1 MKFINVV
8 GTSASGKTTFARQLA
23 KKLGLIHIE
32 MDDLFWLDNWQETP
46 DDEFF
51 SKLQNRMDQATSGWI
66 LDGNYSRT
74 QDLKLRYID
83 TIIWLDY
90 SFSFNLYRSIK
101 RAITRAVTQK
111 KLWPNSNN
119 RESFKSSFLSKDSI
133 ILWMISHHAKNRK
146 KFLAMMEN
154 PEYQHIRF
162 IQLTSPREAA
172 EFLNKMNGS
181 PKYS

>member
-8 GTSASGKTTFARQLA
+8 GTSASGKTTFACRLA
-23 KKLGLIHIE
+23 QKLGLAHIE
-32 MDDLFWLDNWQETP
+32 MDDLFWLDDWQETP
-46 DDEFF
+46 DHEFF
-51 SKLQNRMDQATSGWI
+51 SKLQHQMDQATGGWV

-90 SFSFNLYRSIK
+90 SFSLNLYRSVK
-101 RAITRAVTQK
+101 RAISRAVTQK
-111 KLWPNSNN
+111 RLWANSNN

-146 KFLAMMEN
+146 KYVAMMSD
-154 PEYQHIRF
+154 PQYQQ
-162 IQLTSPREAA
+162 IQFVHLS
-172 EFLNKMNGS
+172 S
-181 PKYS
+181 PKQAAAFLQQIEAKQ

>member
-8 GTSASGKTTFARQLA
+8 GTSASGKTTFAHQLA
-23 KKLGLIHIE
+23 QKLELTHIE
-32 MDDLFWLDNWQETP
+32 MDDLFWLDDWQETP

-51 SKLQNRMDQATSGWI
+51 PKLKSQMDQAMKGWV

-90 SFSFNLYRSIK
+90 SFSLNLYRSVK

-111 KLWPNSNN
+111 RLWPNSNN
-119 RESFKSSFLSKDSI
+119 RESFKVSFLSKDSI

-146 KFLAMMEN
+146 QYVAMMQN
-154 PEYQHIRF
+154 PEYQHIQF
-162 IQLTSPREAA
+162 IRLTSPKQTA
-172 EFLNKMNGS
+172 EFLKQL
-181 PKYS
+181 KAEQ